1 MIASILKSLRPALAT
16 LTLLAATG
24 TATSQELHQ
33 HATASGIDI
42 YYGFL
47 PAQIA
52 SRQAAPHDAE
62 PMHGKPRRGDQHLM
76 VALYDRDGKRITA
89 ADVRATV
96 GELGMA
102 GTRKTLE
109 PMAIGDTITF
119 GNHFP
124 MRSAGQYR
132 VALEIR
138 LPGAPG
144 PVEVRF
150 DHRHR

>member
-1 MIASILKSLRPALAT
+1 MITSIFRGIFTAIMALAM
-16 LTLLAATG
+16 LAAASG
-24 TATSQELHQ
+24 AVAQALHQ
-33 HATASGIDI
+33 HATAAGLDI

-47 PAQIA
+47 PAEIA
-52 SRQAAPHDAE
+52 GRTTAPHDKE
-62 PMHGKPRRGDQHLM
+62 PMHGRLRRGDQHLM
-76 VALYDRDGKRITA
+76 VALYDRDGERITE

-109 PMAIGDTITF
+109 PMVIDDTITF
-119 GNHFP
+119 GNYFP

-132 VALEIR
+132 VAIEIR
-138 LPGAPG
+138 LPGAHR

-150 DHRHR
+150 DHQHR